1 MSRASS
7 QLNLKSSGLIA
18 KMLRYAALA
27 ATAGALVA
35 PAVPMGQRAPALRA
49 EVSSVE
55 RVYSVEES
63 NDISKDSRKEVPG

>member
-1 MSRASS
+1 MNFFDSSMSKLA
-7 QLNLKSSGLIA
+7 LNLTLKSSGLIA

-55 RVYSVEES
+55 CVYRVDV
-63 NDISKDSRKEVPG
+63 